1 MKKECN
7 CFKLEENIW
16 FSITYFY
23 EEIHRYFSKFSRF
36 ETDAVLSTYSVLS
49 IKRTG
54 GNNRTG
60 WAEFF
65 PLLQKCFYYMKNEI
79 RVGQKF
85 QISYISDP
93 VLLIDSTEYIIR
105 YFKNR
110 FKENLQGT
118 YKLQIAHSQFFF
130 VSHQYKMH
138 F

>member
-23 EEIHRYFSKFSRF
+23 EEIHRYFSKFTKDLKLMQF
-36 ETDAVLSTYSVLS
+36 LVSTYSVLS

-54 GNNRTG
+54 GNNRTE

-65 PLLQKCFYYMKNEI
+65 HELQKCFYYMKNEI
-79 RVGQKF
+79 KVGQKF

-93 VLLIDSTEYIIR
+93 VL
-105 YFKNR
+105 
-110 FKENLQGT
+110 
-118 YKLQIAHSQFFF
+118 
-130 VSHQYKMH
+130 
-138 F
+138 

>member
-54 GNNRTG
+54 GNNRYGRIFSFITKM
-60 WAEFF
+60 F
-65 PLLQKCFYYMKNEI
+65 LLNE
-79 RVGQKF
+79 K
-85 QISYISDP
+85 
-93 VLLIDSTEYIIR
+93 
-105 YFKNR
+105 
-110 FKENLQGT
+110 
-118 YKLQIAHSQFFF
+118 
-130 VSHQYKMH
+130 
-138 F
+138 

>member
-1 MKKECN
+1 
-7 CFKLEENIW
+7 
-16 FSITYFY
+16 
-23 EEIHRYFSKFSRF
+23 
-36 ETDAVLSTYSVLS
+36 
-49 IKRTG
+49 
-54 GNNRTG
+54 
-60 WAEFF
+60 
-65 PLLQKCFYYMKNEI
+65 MKNEI

-85 QISYISDP
+85 QISYISDT